1 MKGRAMMRKCL
12 GLMGMVVAM
21 AGLPLAATS
30 AEMYFSSDQDGGT
43 RVTNVQEGS
52 QLWIVIVDAD
62 ENIDCDVRDK
72 IWTDVKLMDPK
83 TGASIVW
90 ESYAEAVAP
99 AAEPLHPKSS
109 NHVVTAP
116 YKGHYPG
123 NPGSLAGD
131 YLEETGANTGIFVS
145 SRPFQIGTRE
155 SFSSTEPWKGTHVVD
170 IASSLVRI
178 DVSAE
183 ATPKPAVPVLL
194 GPTSRSFMWGNYSF
208 LDLHSETK
216 GGDNA
221 DGDVL
226 YWVGDV
232 AGFSTAFGI
241 GRIALDLEASIL
253 PSELDGD
260 RAGYG
265 VWPILWL
272 VGRFENMDTLIG
284 MYQDPNDDSDVA
296 VAMMKI
302 VDTEATITWE
312 ADGSRSAGVIY
323 KDANEAATLTVIDPD
338 ENLNCS
344 RVEYVPVF
352 IIVNPGSWNPVNSVD
367 DTTVTTGDSPNNF
380 CMLKRTGG
388 TDGSY
393 VDAVDPAA
401 PPASG
406 PLSNRPIRWFNI
418 YNAEKNDYGTATG
431 AGDGRYYIQYPKLG
445 VFDLEDHGSL
455 FDTVSAN
462 GVTAISFFARET
474 GVNTGVFELRLN
486 SILADLGFLTLND
499 GDVLVA
505 YYLDPNDEDDFK
517 LATAYIGRR
526 DHISTASFTDAA
538 RGEKSIY
545 WLGRDAV
552 YVQVID
558 ENANVDPCCPEQV
571 VVHLC
576 DPHDEDDGEFWVL
589 DETSMNSS
597 TFFSNAGMELLP
609 VWDALGV
616 GLADLLGGY
625 QLVLDNWG
633 LEAYNEDDI
642 YVRYNDV
649 YYVDNDQGMFGLGD
663 LDTTTAYSGPRIDRV
678 RTSNDV
684 SFDLMSIAD
693 TQVYDGSTT
702 NMHFL
707 DRQGQRVTGYVNA
720 DCVFLEVTDDDQD
733 EDLHRRERIAG
744 FWDEGQNFPFGP
756 LPLNEFDCTPDRT
769 DTHPVNALLGDTNI
783 FNNSPDPYAE
793 LFAYEGP
800 SGAPRIYVLNPRS
813 GRWAALDLL
822 ETRVDSGVFVSVI
835 CVDLVDVYTC
845 VPTLDVV
852 PGDTI
857 VAFYQDP
864 SNHSDS
870 AMISVKVAVGG
881 SGSITAGSSTAFID
895 AAGHEVVSYAQG
907 DPIYVRVIDA
917 SHAQDASLFDAV
929 TIGGVTY
936 DLTASGSGSSTFVT
950 APITL
955 DAAAGDLLTAMYVDP
970 ADPTDTSS
978 DSVTIVWG
986 TLSVNAF
993 YAAPN
998 PFSTETAFTYTGS
1011 GTATQFVVLVYDLNG
1026 QLVWT
1031 GTEEHTDEVL
1041 WNGTSTAGKNLANG
1055 AYLYVVTATD
1065 GTNTFDPSNT
1075 PSARGTVFIN
1085 R

>member
-1 MKGRAMMRKCL
+1 MVRKCL
-12 GLMGMVVAM
+12 GMIGVVVAM
-21 AGLPLAATS
+21 AGLPLGATT

-52 QLWIVIVDAD
+52 QVWIVIVDAD

-90 ESYAEAVAP
+90 ESYADAAP
-99 AAEPLHPKSS
+99 SAAEPLRAKRS
-109 NHVVTAP
+109 NHVATAP

-123 NPGSLAGD
+123 SPGSLAGD
-131 YLEETGANTGIFVS
+131 YLEETGADTGVFVS

-155 SFSSTEPWKGTHVVD
+155 SYSSSEPWKGTHIVD
-170 IASSLVRI
+170 VAPALVRI
-178 DVSAE
+178 DLNAE
-183 ATPKPAVPVLL
+183 ATAKDLGPVLL
-194 GPTSRSFMWGNYSF
+194 APTSRSFQWGNYSF

-226 YWVGDV
+226 YWVGYI
-232 AGFSTAFGI
+232 GFNSTAFGI
-241 GRIALDLEASIL
+241 GRIALGLSASIL
-253 PSELDGD
+253 PSQLDGD

-265 VWPILWL
+265 VWPELWL

-284 MYQDPNDDSDVA
+284 MYQDPNDDSDIA

-312 ADGSRSAGVIY
+312 ANGSRSDGVIY
-323 KDANEAATLTVIDPD
+323 KDGNEAATLTVIDPD

-352 IIVNPGSWNPVNSVD
+352 LIVNPGSWNPVNSAD
-367 DTTVTTGDSPNNF
+367 DDTVTTGDSPNNF

-388 TDGSY
+388 TVGSY
-393 VDAVDPAA
+393 TTAEDPAN

-406 PLSNRPIRWFNI
+406 ILSNRPIRWFNI
-418 YNAEKNDYGTATG
+418 YNSEKNDYGTAG
-431 AGDGRYYIQYPKLG
+431 AMDGRYYIQYPKLG

-474 GVNTGVFELRLN
+474 GADTGVFELRLN

-526 DHISTASFTDAA
+526 DHLSTVRFTDAA
-538 RGEKSIY
+538 RGEKSVY

-552 YVQVID
+552 YAQVID

-597 TFFSNAGMELLP
+597 TFFSNAGMQLLP

-616 GLADLLGGY
+616 GLPDLLGGY

-633 LEAYNEDDI
+633 LEAYNEDEI

-649 YYVDNDQGMFGLGD
+649 YYVDNEQGMFGLGD
-663 LDTTTAYSGPRIDRV
+663 LDTATAYSGPRIDRV
-678 RTSNDV
+678 RAPNDV

-702 NMHFL
+702 KMHFL
-707 DRQGQRVTGYVNA
+707 DRNGQRVTGYLNA

-744 FWDEGQNFPFGP
+744 FWDGGQNFPFGP
-756 LPLNEFDCTPDRT
+756 LPLNEFDCTPERVS
-769 DTHPVNALLGDTNI
+769 THPVNALLGDTNI
-783 FNNSPDPYAE
+783 FNNSPDPYAGW
-793 LFAYEGP
+793 FDYEGL

-822 ETRVDSGVFVSVI
+822 ETRIDSGVFVSVI
-835 CVDLVDVYTC
+835 CVDLVDVYPC

-857 VAFYQDP
+857 VAVYQDP

-870 AMISVKVAVGG
+870 AMISIKVAVGG
-881 SGSITAGSSTAFID
+881 SGSITAGSSTTFID
-895 AAGHEVVSYAQG
+895 AAGDEVTSYAQG
-907 DPIYVRVIDA
+907 DPIYVRVTDA
-917 SHAQDASLFDAV
+917 SHAQDISLLDAV
-929 TIGGVTY
+929 TIGGTTY
-936 DLTASGSGSSTFVT
+936 DLTAYGSGSSMFVT
-950 APITL
+950 APIVL
-955 DAAAGDLLTAMYVDP
+955 DVAVGDVLTATYADP
-970 ADPTDTSS
+970 TDPTDTSS
-978 DSVTIVWG
+978 DSATIVSG
-986 TLSVNAF
+986 TLSVTAF
-993 YAAPN
+993 HAEPN
-998 PFSTETAFTYTGS
+998 PFSNEVAFTYAGS
-1011 GTATQFVVLVYDLNG
+1011 GTATQFTVLVYDLNG
-1026 QLVWT
+1026 QLVWMR
-1031 GTEEHTDEVL
+1031 TEEDTDKVL
-1041 WNGTSTAGKNLANG
+1041 WDGTNTAGRSLANG